1 MPVFTAFIMSYGS
14 VKTALLVL
22 DKVKHERMF
31 AVQYLLLCKQ
41 PIITKV

>member
-1 MPVFTAFIMSYGS
+1 MLVIAAFNGSYRS
-14 VKTALLVL
+14 VKTALLRL

-41 PIITKV
+41 LMITKV